1 MENNSTL
8 QELNETT
15 SLYTKYVLNSKTVPI
30 LFSAANVNIFV
41 YVFWTIIYYTLYYG
55 YTVNKINKNMDTFQK
70 NLEENERVG
79 ITVNK
84 NKTLVE
90 SYQKFVPRFI
100 SFFIFII
107 VVILLQ
113 YVLNLFYMRNKCD
126 SDFFISFRTVNI
138 YTVGVWLF
146 ILLFTFGFLY
156 KLPKLKSVY
165 SNSVVHTLFNKFV
178 EPSRE
183 TTFTSLF
190 KKSKDISNPKLKE
203 LVKDINCNF
212 MKKTTKEEMGKE
224 SFNEY
229 CKNNKSVLF
238 LNNINI
244 SNYNEYFNLMEPI
257 MNNNGKE
264 NEFLKYIIKK
274 DILSEML
281 WVIKIGIMMVVFI
294 YTKMKN
300 TKCLNHK
307 KTHEENVKDYVDS
320 KIKQCANKEKNNKK

>member
-1 MENNSTL
+1 MSSNSTL
-8 QELNETT
+8 QELNQTR
-15 SLYTKYVLNSKTVPI
+15 SLYSKYILNSKIFPI

-41 YVFWTIIYYTLYYG
+41 YVFWTIIYYTFYYG
-55 YTVNKINKNMDTFQK
+55 YTVNTLNKNMDAYYK
-70 NLEENERVG
+70 NIEENERIG

-84 NKTLVE
+84 NKSLVE
-90 SYQKFVPRFI
+90 SYQNFLPRFI
-100 SFFIFII
+100 PFSIFII
-107 VVILLQ
+107 VVIMLQ
-113 YVLNLFYMRNKCD
+113 YVLNVFYMRNKCD
-126 SDFFISFRTVNI
+126 SDSFINFRTVNI
-138 YTVGVWLF
+138 YTVGVWLL
-146 ILLFTFGFLY
+146 ILLFTFVFLY

-165 SNSVVHTLFNKFV
+165 SDSVVHKIFNKFV

-183 TTFTSLF
+183 IIFTSLF
-190 KKSKDISNPKLKE
+190 KKSKDITNQKLKE

-212 MKKTTKEEMGKE
+212 MEKTTKEEMGSE

-281 WVIKIGIMMVVFI
+281 WVIKIGILMVVFI

-307 KTHEENVKDYVDS
+307 KTHAENVKEYVDS
-320 KIKQCANKEKNNKK
+320 KIKQCANKGSIK